1 MGISL
6 AESPLTK
13 SELTQKANMKSIFQ
27 IFKEQFDLKKAKNWE
42 VLSITVDWHDTIMP
56 STYIKKNRFGDYPY
70 YPHCLEALKKL
81 SDRKDIH
88 LVLFTSSYPKYY
100 QYLLDDL
107 ESKGIHIHSVNSN
120 PDEKDTE
127 TGDFSKKFY
136 YNILLDDRAG
146 FNPETDWEE
155 ISRIIDSFP
164 Q

>member
-1 MGISL
+1 
-6 AESPLTK
+6 
-13 SELTQKANMKSIFQ
+13 MKSIFQ
-27 IFKEQFDLKKAKNWE
+27 LFKEQFDLKKAKNWE
-42 VLSITVDWHDTIMP
+42 VLSVTVDWHDTIMP

-88 LVLFTSSYPKYY
+88 LILFTSSYPKFY

-107 ESKGIHIHSVNSN
+107 AKHGIRIHAVNSN

-136 YNILLDDRAG
+136 YNVLLDDRAG
-146 FNPETDWEE
+146 FQPETDWLE
-155 ISRIIDSFP
+155 ILNIIDCFP